1 MERIHLCAKSKTRS
15 TLSTKFIESFLTPFK
30 IFSTAA
36 KWAESRSTLTARTR
50 GSSRGGGGGGGVG
63 GGGGGDEWPVR
74 VVGLTDRLPASKLYY
89 LARNVEPDF

>member
-1 MERIHLCAKSKTRS
+1 MERIHLCAKGKTRS
-15 TLSTKFIESFLTPFK
+15 TLSIKFIESFLTPFK

-50 GSSRGGGGGGGVG
+50 GSSRGGGA
-63 GGGGGDEWPVR
+63 GDEWPVR
-74 VVGLTDRLPASKLYY
+74 VVGLTDRLAASKLYY

>member
-50 GSSRGGGGGGGVG
+50 GSSRGGGGGGEEGPGGVG
-63 GGGGGDEWPVR
+63 
-74 VVGLTDRLPASKLYY
+74 GLTDRLPASKLYY

>member
-1 MERIHLCAKSKTRS
+1 MECIHLCAKGKTRS
-15 TLSTKFIESFLTPFK
+15 TLSIKFIESFLTPFK

-36 KWAESRSTLTARTR
+36 KWAESKSTLTARTR
-50 GSSRGGGGGGGVG
+50 GSSRLWGREMSG
-63 GGGGGDEWPVR
+63 PVR